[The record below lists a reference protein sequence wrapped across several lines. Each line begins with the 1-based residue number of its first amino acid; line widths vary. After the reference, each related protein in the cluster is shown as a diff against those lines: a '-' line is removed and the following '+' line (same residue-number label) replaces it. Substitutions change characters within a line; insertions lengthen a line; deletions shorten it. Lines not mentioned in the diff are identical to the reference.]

1 MINTRATAFVQLPV
15 SAQSGRAARVNAP
28 RKHRLQSRKFVLH
41 SELRVDRRVFLRDS
55 LAVFLGS
62 LTAAF
67 SASRTDWGAQPAN
80 AEVLRHAAPGYEL
93 HGDYHEDATQVVQ
106 SMRTVTRL
114 ERGTPG
120 MKEKVD
126 ATRKQMNDF
135 VALYRRNPNVAGA
148 VSFSTLYTAINTL
161 AGHFA
166 SYGSTYPVPEK
177 RKKRLEQQLNDVE
190 RALSRGR

>member
-1 MINTRATAFVQLPV
+1 MRNAKPLAFVQVVPGAKLAGALAASKPV
-15 SAQSGRAARVNAP
+15 STRRGCCRFLVCRQPEWSRRSFLEQTGAILLGGVAAAVGG
-28 RKHRLQSRKFVLH
+28 SR
-41 SELRVDRRVFLRDS
+41 
-55 LAVFLGS
+55 
-62 LTAAF
+62 
-67 SASRTDWGAQPAN
+67 PAG
-80 AEVLRHAAPGYEL
+80 AEVLKHAAPGYEL
-93 HGDYHEDATQVVQ
+93 HGDYHEDATRVVE
-106 SMRTVTRL
+106 SMRTVTKM

-135 VALYRRNPNVAGA
+135 VALYRRNPNIAGA

-166 SYGSTYPVPEK
+166 SYGSMYPVPEK
-177 RKKRLEQQLNDVE
+177 RRKRLEQQLNDVE

>member
-1 MINTRATAFVQLPV
+1 MSFTEITAFVSRVPVLKQGSTPAVNYRFQGRREAQRFLLRGQLDTHRR
-15 SAQSGRAARVNAP
+15 AFLQQSCAILFGGIVTA
-28 RKHRLQSRKFVLH
+28 
-41 SELRVDRRVFLRDS
+41 
-55 LAVFLGS
+55 LGS
-62 LTAAF
+62 ST
-67 SASRTDWGAQPAN
+67 RVG

-93 HGDYHEDATQVVQ
+93 QGDYHEDATRVME
-106 SMRTVTRL
+106 SMRTVAKM

-135 VALYRRNPNVAGA
+135 VALYRRNPNIAGA

-166 SYGSTYPVPEK
+166 SYGSMYPVPEK
-177 RKKRLEQQLNDVE
+177 RRKRLEQQLNDVE